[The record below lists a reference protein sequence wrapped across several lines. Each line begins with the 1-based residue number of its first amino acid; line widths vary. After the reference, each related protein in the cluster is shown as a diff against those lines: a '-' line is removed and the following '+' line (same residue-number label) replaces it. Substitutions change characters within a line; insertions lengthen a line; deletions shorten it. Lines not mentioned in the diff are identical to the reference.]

1 MKMMLNDIALKTGT
15 DKSSS
20 FHNYCKYYERHFE
33 SRRLDP
39 ITLIEIGVYHG
50 QSIKMWREYFPN
62 ATIIGVDIDPR
73 YETTFT
79 QDDKTK
85 FVLGDAT
92 KKEVFEKIV
101 KDFGT
106 PDIVIDDGS
115 HIMSDMKNAFEL
127 IYPYLND
134 NGVYCIEDL
143 GVCGKGGRRNFYRP
157 GDISMLDH
165 LGTKVM
171 EDLNLCKKDWTCS
184 NKDKKLD
191 MLKNSTPPLSVFE
204 KTVYEMHLYTGLAII
219 CKK

>member
-1 MKMMLNDIALKTGT
+1 MILGFGFATFLNYKLNVN
-15 DKSSS
+15 S
-20 FHNYCKYYERHFE
+20 
-33 SRRLDP
+33 
-39 ITLIEIGVYHG
+39 
-50 QSIKMWREYFPN
+50 M
-62 ATIIGVDIDPR
+62 
-73 YETTFT
+73 
-79 QDDKTK
+79 
-85 FVLGDAT
+85 AT
-92 KKEVFEKIV
+92 KKIIDPWGSGLVEDYEKIV